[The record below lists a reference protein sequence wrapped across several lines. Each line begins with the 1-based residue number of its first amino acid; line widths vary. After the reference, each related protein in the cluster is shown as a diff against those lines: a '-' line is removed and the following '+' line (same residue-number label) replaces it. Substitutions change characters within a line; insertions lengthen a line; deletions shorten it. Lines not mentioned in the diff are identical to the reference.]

1 MDPEA
6 NGCKGVKNSEVNGCK
21 GFKNSEA
28 NGCKGFKNPEAFALK
43 VFCFGKST
51 FGSLF
56 FKKRKTNLNF
66 CFYRN

>member
-6 NGCKGVKNSEVNGCK
+6 NGCK

-28 NGCKGFKNPEAFALK
+28 NGCKGFKNPEDFALK

-51 FGSLF
+51 TFG
-56 FKKRKTNLNF
+56 
-66 CFYRN
+66 

>member
-6 NGCKGVKNSEVNGCK
+6 NRCK
-21 GFKNSEA
+21 GFINSEA
-28 NGCKGFKNPEAFALK
+28 NGRKGFKNPEAFALK

-56 FKKRKTNLNF
+56 LGIFSMKSPL
-66 CFYRN
+66 